1 MPFLL
6 YVICCVFHVSCFMFK
21 LQEQINNDLKQA
33 MRGRQEQKVSVLR
46 MLISSIRNK
55 EIELRSAGKD
65 ELTGEQVVKILRS
78 EVKKRKDSISAYE
91 QGGRQDLAQKEKDE
105 IIILQEYLPAEL
117 SDAEIEKIVKEIM
130 KNCEGASMKDFGRI
144 MGQAMAKVG
153 GRADGNRV
161 GGKIKELLR

>member
-1 MPFLL
+1 M
-6 YVICCVFHVSCFMFK
+6 IK

-65 ELTGEQVVKILRS
+65 ELTDEQVVEILKS
-78 EVKKRKDSISAYE
+78 EAKKRKDSILAYE
-91 QGGRQDLAQKEKDE
+91 QGNRQDLARKEKDE

-117 SDAEIEKIVKEIM
+117 SDEEIEKIIKEIVASYG
-130 KNCEGASMKDFGRI
+130 NASMKDFGKI
-144 MGQAMAKVG
+144 MGQAMAKVNG
-153 GRADGNRV
+153 KASGDRV
-161 GGKIKELLR
+161 SGKVKELLR